1 MSSGRFDTLLNQVQ
15 GRIEAL
21 ENISKDFG
29 SMPTLDQKRQSMA
42 RSKRDFTTMQNNLAE
57 MERLIQTMPVRD
69 REFFSG
75 DLASCRESISQLKRT
90 FEALDVQLQK
100 EIEEEEERIKNG
112 GDLDADLVESNRRK
126 IGNVMAN
133 INAAVGSGKDTLKT
147 QEQTMSTL
155 QEDRALINNVNNNL
169 DDIDNE
175 AAKGLAKAGAMI
187 RRAICTGCLTWTVN
201 VLLIAVLGTV
211 IAWKLGFL

>member
-1 MSSGRFDTLLNQVQ
+1 
-15 GRIEAL
+15 
-21 ENISKDFG
+21 
-29 SMPTLDQKRQSMA
+29 
-42 RSKRDFTTMQNNLAE
+42 

-155 QEDRALINNVNNNL
+155 QEDRGLINNVNNNL

-175 AAKGLAKAGAMI
+175 AAKGMAKAGAMI